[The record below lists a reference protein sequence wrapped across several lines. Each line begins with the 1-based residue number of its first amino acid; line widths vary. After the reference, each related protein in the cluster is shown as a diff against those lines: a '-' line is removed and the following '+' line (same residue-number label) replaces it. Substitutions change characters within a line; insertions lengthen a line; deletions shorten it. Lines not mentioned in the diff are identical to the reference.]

1 MADTNDSAA
10 VYQLRVRLREISPMI
25 WRRLLVRSDSTIADL
40 HYTLQIAMGW
50 DDIHLNRFVIYG
62 KEYGVA
68 KIGGVWFSDDP
79 RQVLLSHLYLR
90 LKERFLYEYD
100 FGDRWQ
106 HEVRLEKVLALDLK
120 KTYPRC
126 IGGARKAPPEDCGGP
141 WAFMALEQHYSV
153 WHIGERLLAILEEDR
168 RDECRGEVREFLYW
182 LSVNQFDRRATNR
195 RLKQY
200 ANGDKTWMWAE
211 EEEPR

>member
-1 MADTNDSAA
+1 MADTNDLVA
-10 VYQLRVRLREISPMI
+10 VYQLRVRLREISPTI

-68 KIGGVWFSDDP
+68 KLGGSWFSDDP
-79 RQVLLSHLYLR
+79 RQVLLSHLHLR

-106 HEVRLEKVLALDLK
+106 HEVRLEKVLPLEPR

-126 IGGARKAPPEDCGGP
+126 IGGARKAPPEVCGGP

-153 WHIGERLLAILEEDR
+153 WHIGERLLEILEEDR
-168 RDECRGEVREFLYW
+168 RDECQGEVREFLYW
-182 LSVNQFDRRATNR
+182 LSVNQFDRRVANR
-195 RLKQY
+195 RLQQY
-200 ANGDKTWMWAE
+200 AEGDKAWMWAE